1 MRLRN
6 GLLKK
11 KNSKSE
17 IQLVYKFMKGQIEV
31 TYNWKQPFCV
41 TKNNLIYNNGR
52 SIQNI
57 LKKSKQLHLQQ
68 LGEINNKA
76 KCPYKEAKQINLLQL

>member
-1 MRLRN
+1 MERKRMKNIPRFSNKYIWLYGKIIVDQKKSNYHQMRLRN

-31 TYNWKQPFCV
+31 TYNWK
-41 TKNNLIYNNGR
+41 
-52 SIQNI
+52 
-57 LKKSKQLHLQQ
+57 
-68 LGEINNKA
+68 
-76 KCPYKEAKQINLLQL
+76 